1 MNLNNEYLN
10 LVIISLHKMLKPT
23 KNTSR
28 HLVLIVLL
36 LIAFQALSN
45 TQIFAGSTSSI
56 LIKNYLKKKIELET
70 TKERFR
76 CRGELIC
83 GLSQI
88 PLFYQSRKFFPAWC
102 SDKGILPQAES
113 LITEIKRAHDE
124 GLRPDDYHLTNILS
138 LIEKIKNKQAL
149 GNTVNPELWADLDL
163 LLTDAFMLFASHLLA
178 GRVNPE
184 TIHTDWTVLSP
195 TADLTNILQSAL
207 NTNQIKKA
215 LTDFRPN
222 HPGYSGLKTYLAHYR
237 NITKEVHGLLLLGGT
252 HLKKGDKGTSVESLR
267 ERLIILGDLY
277 ADNKDQADIFDE
289 TIEEAVLRYQKRHGL
304 KQDGIVGPRT
314 LEMLNTSLQK
324 RIRQIELNMERWRW
338 VPRNIGNRYLIVNIA
353 DFKLWVTENR
363 SRVLDM
369 RVVVGRPYRRTPVFS
384 AKMTFMVVNPYWNI
398 PQRLAIKDVL
408 PNIQKNIH
416 YIEQQKIK
424 VFNDWSKKAEE
435 IDPKTIDWDKI
446 EPRNFT
452 YKLRQEPGPKN
463 VLGRMKF
470 IFPNKFA
477 VYLHDTP
484 KRSLFK
490 EKNRDFSSGCI
501 RVEDPISLAVY
512 LLQDDPSWTR
522 ERLMETIENGTLQTV
537 GFKRPLTVHLQYW
550 TAWVDETGRLNFRH
564 DIYGRD
570 KPLDRALKQRITKA

>member
-1 MNLNNEYLN
+1 
-10 LVIISLHKMLKPT
+10 MLKSII
-23 KNTSR
+23 NTSR
-28 HLVLIVLL
+28 HLVLIVLS

-45 TQIFAGSTSSI
+45 TQIFAGSAASI
-56 LIKNYLKKKIELET
+56 LIKNHLKEKIELET
-70 TKERFR
+70 TQERLR

-88 PLFYQSRKFFPAWC
+88 PLFYQRRGFFPAWC

-113 LITEIKRAHDE
+113 LITEIKGAYNE
-124 GLRPDDYHLTNILS
+124 GLRPDDYHLNNILS

-149 GNTVNPELWADLDL
+149 GNTVDPDLWADLDL
-163 LLTDAFMLFASHLLA
+163 LLTDAFMLYASHLLA

-184 TIHTDWTVLSP
+184 TIHTDWTVSIP

-215 LTDFRPN
+215 LIDFRPN

-237 NITKEVHGLLLLGGT
+237 SIAKEVHELPLLGGT
-252 HLKKGDKGTSVESLR
+252 HLTKGDKGPSVESLR

-277 ADNKDQADIFDE
+277 ADNKDQADFFDDS
-289 TIEEAVLRYQKRHGL
+289 IEEAVQRYQKRHGL

-324 RIRQIELNMERWRW
+324 RIREIELNLERWRW
-338 VPRNIGNRYLIVNIA
+338 VPRNIGDRYLIVNIA
-353 DFKLWVTENR
+353 DFKLWATENR
-363 SRVLDM
+363 RRVLDM
-369 RVVVGRPYRRTPVFS
+369 RVVVGRPYRRTPVFN
-384 AKMTFMVVNPYWNI
+384 AKMTFMVINPYWNI
-398 PQRLAIKDVL
+398 PQSLAIKDIL
-408 PNIQKNIH
+408 PNIQKNIL

-424 VFNDWSKKAEE
+424 IFKDWSKKAEE
-435 IDPKTIDWDKI
+435 IDPETIDWNKI
-446 EPRNFT
+446 EPENFT

-490 EKNRDFSSGCI
+490 ENNRDFSSGCI
-501 RVEDPISLAVY
+501 RVEEPIRLAVY

-522 ERLMETIENGTLQTV
+522 ERLMETIENKTPQIV
-537 GFKRPLTVHLQYW
+537 GLKRPITVHIQYW
-550 TAWVDETGRLNFRH
+550 TAWVDETGTLNFRH
-564 DIYGRD
+564 DIYDRD
-570 KPLDRALKQRITKA
+570 RPLDRALKERRPKV

>member
-1 MNLNNEYLN
+1 
-10 LVIISLHKMLKPT
+10 MLKPI
-23 KNTSR
+23 KNTAQC
-28 HLVLIVLL
+28 LVLIVLL

-45 TQIFAGSTSSI
+45 TRMLADSSASI
-56 LIKNYLKKKIELET
+56 LIKNHLKKKIELET

-88 PLFYQSRKFFPAWC
+88 PVFYQLRGFFPAWF

-113 LITEIKRAHDE
+113 LITEIKEAHDE
-124 GLRPDDYHLTNILS
+124 GLRPDDYHLTNILF
-138 LIEKIKNKQAL
+138 LIETIKNKQNL
-149 GNTVNPELWADLDL
+149 ENTINPELWADLDL
-163 LLTDAFMLFASHLLA
+163 LLTDAFMLYASHLLA

-184 TIHTDWTVLSP
+184 TVHTDWTVSNP

-237 NITKEVHGLLLLGGT
+237 NIEKAVQELPLLGGI
-252 HLKKGDKGTSVESLR
+252 HLQKGDKGTSVERLR

-277 ADNKDQADIFDE
+277 ADNKDHANIFDE
-289 TIEEAVLRYQKRHGL
+289 TIEEAVRSYQKRHGL
-304 KQDGIVGPRT
+304 KQDGIVGPQT

-338 VPRNIGNRYLIVNIA
+338 VSRNIGNRYLIVNIA

-363 SRVLDM
+363 RRVLDM

-384 AKMTFMVVNPYWNI
+384 AIMTFMVINPYWNI
-398 PQRLAIKDVL
+398 PQRLAIRDVL
-408 PNIQKNIH
+408 PKIQKNIH

-424 VFNDWSKKAEE
+424 VFKDWGNNAEE
-435 IDPKTIDWDKI
+435 IDPENIAWNKI

-463 VLGRMKF
+463 LLGRIKF

-484 KRSLFK
+484 KRFLFK
-490 EKNRDFSSGCI
+490 ENNRDFSSGCI
-501 RVEDPISLAVY
+501 RVEEPISLAVY

-522 ERLMETIENGTLQTV
+522 ERLMETIENKTPQIV
-537 GFKRPLTVHLQYW
+537 GFKRPITVHLQYW
-550 TAWVDETGRLNFRH
+550 TAWVDETGKLNFRH
-564 DIYGRD
+564 DIYDRD
-570 KPLDRALKQRITKA
+570 KPLDKALQEQRPEA

>member
-1 MNLNNEYLN
+1 
-10 LVIISLHKMLKPT
+10 MLKPT

-36 LIAFQALSN
+36 LFAFQTLSN
-45 TQIFAGSTSSI
+45 TQIFAGSTASI
-56 LIKNYLKKKIELET
+56 LIKNHLKKKIELET
-70 TKERFR
+70 TQNRFR

-88 PLFYQSRKFFPAWC
+88 PLFYQRRGFFPAWC

-113 LITEIKRAHDE
+113 LITEIKGAHDE

-138 LIEKIKNKQAL
+138 LIEKIKNKQAP

-163 LLTDAFMLFASHLLA
+163 LLTDAFMLYASHLLA

-184 TIHTDWTVLSP
+184 TIHTDWTVSSP

-215 LTDFRPN
+215 LIDFRPN
-222 HPGYSGLKTYLAHYR
+222 YPGYSGLKTYLAHYR
-237 NITKEVHGLLLLGGT
+237 NIEKEVHELPLAVGT
-252 HLKKGDKGTSVESLR
+252 YLKKGDEGPSVESLR

-289 TIEEAVLRYQKRHGL
+289 TIEEAVQRYQKRHGL
-304 KQDGIVGPRT
+304 KQNGLVGPST

-338 VPRNIGNRYLIVNIA
+338 IPRNIENRYLIVNIA

-363 SRVLDM
+363 RRVLDM

-384 AKMTFMVVNPYWNI
+384 AKMTYMVINPYWNI
-398 PQRLAIKDVL
+398 PQHLAIKDVL
-408 PNIQKNIH
+408 PEIQKNIH

-424 VFNDWSKKAEE
+424 VFKDWSENAVE
-435 IDPKTIDWDKI
+435 IDPETIAWNKI
-446 EPRNFT
+446 EPRSFT
-452 YKLRQEPGPKN
+452 YKLRQEPGPRN

-470 IFPNKFA
+470 IFPNKFS

-490 EKNRDFSSGCI
+490 ENDRDFSSGCI
-501 RVEDPISLAVY
+501 RVEEPISLAVY

-522 ERLMETIENGTLQTV
+522 EKLTEAIENGTPQIVWL
-537 GFKRPLTVHLQYW
+537 KRPITVHLQYW

-564 DIYGRD
+564 DIYDRD
-570 KPLDRALKQRITKA
+570 RPLDRALKERRPGV

>member
-1 MNLNNEYLN
+1 
-10 LVIISLHKMLKPT
+10 MLKPT
-23 KNTSR
+23 NSTSR

-45 TQIFAGSTSSI
+45 TQIFADSTASI
-56 LIKNYLKKKIELET
+56 LIKNHLKKKIEFET
-70 TKERFR
+70 TQKRFR

-88 PLFYQSRKFFPAWC
+88 PLFYQRRGFFPAWY

-113 LITEIKRAHDE
+113 LITEIKGAHNE

-149 GNTVNPELWADLDL
+149 GNTVNPELWGDLDL
-163 LLTDAFMLFASHLLA
+163 LLTDAFMLYASHLLA

-184 TIHTDWTVLSP
+184 TIHTDWTVSSP
-195 TADLTNILQSAL
+195 TADLTNILQTAL
-207 NTNQIKKA
+207 NTNQIKKT

-237 NITKEVHGLLLLGGT
+237 NIAKEVHGLPLLDGT
-252 HLKKGDKGTSVESLR
+252 HLQKGDKGASVESLR

-277 ADNKDQADIFDE
+277 ADDKNQADIFDE
-289 TIEEAVLRYQKRHGL
+289 TIEEAVLRYQRRHGL

-338 VPRNIGNRYLIVNIA
+338 VPRNIGKRYLIVNIA

-363 SRVLDM
+363 RRILDM

-384 AKMTFMVVNPYWNI
+384 AKMTYMVINPYWNI

-408 PNIQKNIH
+408 PKIRENIH

-424 VFNDWSKKAEE
+424 VFKDWSKNAVE
-435 IDPKTIDWDKI
+435 IDPETIAWNKI
-446 EPRNFT
+446 EHRNFT
-452 YKLRQEPGPKN
+452 YKLRQEPGPRN

-490 EKNRDFSSGCI
+490 KNNRDFSSGCI
-501 RVEDPISLAVY
+501 RVEEPINLAVY

-522 ERLMETIENGTLQTV
+522 EKLIKAIENGTHQVV
-537 GFKRPLTVHLQYW
+537 GLKRPITVHLQYW
-550 TAWVDETGRLNFRH
+550 TAWVDKTGKLNFRH
-564 DIYGRD
+564 DIYDRD
-570 KPLDRALKQRITKA
+570 RPLDRALKERLPRA

>member
-1 MNLNNEYLN
+1 
-10 LVIISLHKMLKPT
+10 MLKPT

-28 HLVLIVLL
+28 YLVLIVLL

-45 TQIFAGSTSSI
+45 TRIFAGSTASI
-56 LIKNYLKKKIELET
+56 LIKNHLKKKIELET
-70 TKERFR
+70 TKERFH

-88 PLFYQSRKFFPAWC
+88 PLFYQLRGFFPAWS

-113 LITEIKRAHDE
+113 LITEIKGAHDE
-124 GLRPDDYHLTNILS
+124 GLRPDDYHLTNILL
-138 LIEKIKNKQAL
+138 LIETIKNKQTL
-149 GNTVNPELWADLDL
+149 GDTVNPELWADLDL
-163 LLTDAFMLFASHLLA
+163 LLTDAFMLYASHLLA

-184 TIHTDWTVLSP
+184 TVHTDWTVSSP
-195 TADLTNILQSAL
+195 TTDLTNILQSAL
-207 NTNQIKKA
+207 NTNQIEKA
-215 LTDFRPN
+215 LTDFCPN

-237 NITKEVHGLLLLGGT
+237 KIEKAVQELPSLGVIQ
-252 HLKKGDKGTSVESLR
+252 LQKGDKGTSVERLR
-267 ERLIILGDLY
+267 ERLIIFGDLY
-277 ADNKDQADIFDE
+277 TDNKDQADIFDE
-289 TIEEAVLRYQKRHGL
+289 TIEEAVRSYQKRHGL
-304 KQDGIVGPRT
+304 KQDGIVGPQT

-338 VPRNIGNRYLIVNIA
+338 VSRNIGNRYLIVNIA

-363 SRVLDM
+363 RRVLDM

-384 AKMTFMVVNPYWNI
+384 AIMTFMVINPYWNI

-408 PNIQKNIH
+408 PKIQKNIH

-424 VFNDWSKKAEE
+424 VFKDWSNNAVE
-435 IDPKTIDWDKI
+435 IDPETIEWNKI

-463 VLGRMKF
+463 LLGRIKF

-484 KRSLFK
+484 KRFLFK
-490 EKNRDFSSGCI
+490 ENNRDFSSGCI
-501 RVEDPISLAVY
+501 RVEEPISLAVY

-522 ERLMETIENGTLQTV
+522 ERLMETIENGIPQVIGL
-537 GFKRPLTVHLQYW
+537 KRPIMVHLQYW
-550 TAWVDETGRLNFRH
+550 TAWVDENGKLNFRY
-564 DIYGRD
+564 DIYDRD
-570 KPLDRALKQRITKA
+570 KPLDRALKEQRPEA

>member
-1 MNLNNEYLN
+1 
-10 LVIISLHKMLKPT
+10 MLKPT

-28 HLVLIVLL
+28 YIVLIVLL
-36 LIAFQALSN
+36 LIAFQSMSN
-45 TQIFAGSTSSI
+45 TQIFAGSTASI
-56 LIKNYLKKKIELET
+56 PIKNYLKKKIEVET
-70 TKERFR
+70 TKERLR

-88 PLFYQSRKFFPAWC
+88 PIFYQRRGFFPAWC
-102 SDKGILPQAES
+102 SGKGILPQAES
-113 LITEIKRAHDE
+113 LITEIKGAHDE
-124 GLRPDDYHLTNILS
+124 GLEPDDYHLANILS
-138 LIEKIKNKQAL
+138 LIEKIKNQQAL
-149 GNTVNPELWADLDL
+149 EKTVSPELWADLDL
-163 LLTDAFMLFASHLLA
+163 LLTDAFMLYASHLLA

-184 TIHTDWTVLSP
+184 TIHSDWTVSTP

-207 NTNQIKKA
+207 NNNQIKKA
-215 LTDFRPN
+215 LIDFRPN
-222 HPGYSGLKTYLAHYR
+222 HPGYSELKTYLAHYR
-237 NITKEVHGLLLLGGT
+237 NIAKEVHDSPLLVGT
-252 HLKKGDKGTSVESLR
+252 PLQKGDKGTSVEILR

-277 ADNKDQADIFDE
+277 ADNKDQTDIFDE
-289 TIEEAVLRYQKRHGL
+289 TIEEAVLRFQKRHGL

-314 LEMLNTSLQK
+314 LEMLNTSLPK

-338 VPRNIGNRYLIVNIA
+338 FPRDIGNRYLIVNIA
-353 DFKLWVTENR
+353 DFKFWVTENHR
-363 SRVLDM
+363 RVLDM

-384 AKMTFMVVNPYWNI
+384 AKMTFMVINPYWNI

-408 PNIQKNIH
+408 PKFQKNIH
-416 YIEQQKIK
+416 YLEQQKIK
-424 VFNDWSKKAEE
+424 IFKDWSENAVE
-435 IDPKTIDWDKI
+435 IDPETIDWNKI

-452 YKLRQEPGPKN
+452 YKLRQSPGPRN

-490 EKNRDFSSGCI
+490 ENNRDFSSGCI
-501 RVEDPISLAVY
+501 RVEEPISLAVY

-522 ERLMETIENGTLQTV
+522 EILMEAIEKGTPQVVWL
-537 GFKRPLTVHLQYW
+537 KRPISVHLQYW

-564 DIYGRD
+564 DIYDRD
-570 KPLDRALKQRITKA
+570 RPLDRALKEGRPKA

>member
-1 MNLNNEYLN
+1 
-10 LVIISLHKMLKPT
+10 MLKPT

-28 HLVLIVLL
+28 YLVLIVLL
-36 LIAFQALSN
+36 LIAFQALPN
-45 TQIFAGSTSSI
+45 TQIFAGSTASI
-56 LIKNYLKKKIELET
+56 LIKNHLKKKIELEAT
-70 TKERFR
+70 QKRLR

-88 PLFYQSRKFFPAWC
+88 PLFYQRRGFFPAWC
-102 SDKGILPQAES
+102 SDKGMLPQAES
-113 LITEIKRAHDE
+113 LITEIKGAHGE

-163 LLTDAFMLFASHLLA
+163 LLTDAFMLYASHLLA

-184 TIHTDWTVLSP
+184 TIHTDWTVSTP

-207 NTNQIKKA
+207 DTNQIKKA
-215 LTDFRPN
+215 LIDFRPN
-222 HPGYSGLKTYLAHYR
+222 HPGYSALKTHLAHYR
-237 NITKEVHGLLLLGGT
+237 NIAKEVHELPLLDET
-252 HLKKGDKGTSVESLR
+252 HLTKGDKGPSVESLR
-267 ERLIILGDLY
+267 ERLVILGDLY

-289 TIEEAVLRYQKRHGL
+289 TIEEAVLRYQKRQGL

-353 DFKLWVTENR
+353 DYKLWVTENR

-384 AKMTFMVVNPYWNI
+384 AKMTFMVINPYWNI
-398 PQRLAIKDVL
+398 PQSLAIKDVL
-408 PNIQKNIH
+408 PKIQKNIH

-424 VFNDWSKKAEE
+424 VFKDWSKNAVE
-435 IDPKTIDWDKI
+435 IDPETIVWNKI

-452 YKLRQEPGPKN
+452 YKLRQEPGPRN
-463 VLGRMKF
+463 VLGQMKF

-490 EKNRDFSSGCI
+490 ENNRGFSSGCI
-501 RVEDPISLAVY
+501 RVEEPISLAVY

-522 ERLMETIENGTLQTV
+522 ERLVEAIENKTPQIV
-537 GFKRPLTVHLQYW
+537 GLKRPITVHLQYW

-564 DIYGRD
+564 DVYDRD
-570 KPLDRALKQRITKA
+570 RPLDRALKERRPKA

>member
-1 MNLNNEYLN
+1 MP
-10 LVIISLHKMLKPT
+10 KPI

-28 HLVLIVLL
+28 YLVLIVLL
-36 LIAFQALSN
+36 LIVFQALSN
-45 TQIFAGSTSSI
+45 TRIFADNTASI
-56 LIKNYLKKKIELET
+56 LIKNHLKKKIELET
-70 TKERFR
+70 TKERFH

-88 PLFYQSRKFFPAWC
+88 PLFYQLRGFFPAWC

-113 LITEIKRAHDE
+113 LITEIKGAHDE
-124 GLRPDDYHLTNILS
+124 GLRPDDYHLANILL
-138 LIEKIKNKQAL
+138 LIETIKNKQIP

-163 LLTDAFMLFASHLLA
+163 LLTDAFMLYASHLLA

-184 TIHTDWTVLSP
+184 TVHTDWTVSSP
-195 TADLTNILQSAL
+195 TTDLTNILQSAL

-222 HPGYSGLKTYLAHYR
+222 HPGYSGLKTYLAQYR
-237 NITKEVHGLLLLGGT
+237 NIENAVQELPLLGII
-252 HLKKGDKGTSVESLR
+252 HLHKGDKGTSVERLR
-267 ERLIILGDLY
+267 ERLIIVGDLY

-289 TIEEAVLRYQKRHGL
+289 TIEEAVRSYQKRHGL
-304 KQDGIVGPRT
+304 KQDGIVGPQT

-363 SRVLDM
+363 RRVLDM

-384 AKMTFMVVNPYWNI
+384 AIMTFMVINPYWNI
-398 PQRLAIKDVL
+398 PQSLAIKDIL
-408 PNIQKNIH
+408 PKIQKNTH

-424 VFNDWSKKAEE
+424 VFKDWSNNAVE
-435 IDPKTIDWDKI
+435 IDPETIAWNKI

-452 YKLRQEPGPKN
+452 YKLRQEPGSIN
-463 VLGRMKF
+463 LLGRIKF

-490 EKNRDFSSGCI
+490 ENNRDFSSGCI
-501 RVEDPISLAVY
+501 RVEEPISLAVY
-512 LLQDDPSWTR
+512 LLKDDPSWTR
-522 ERLMETIENGTLQTV
+522 ERLMETIENGTPQVIGL
-537 GFKRPLTVHLQYW
+537 KRPIIVHLQYW
-550 TAWVDETGRLNFRH
+550 TAWVDETGKLNFRH
-564 DIYGRD
+564 DIYDRD
-570 KPLDRALKQRITKA
+570 KPLDRALKERRPEA

>member
-1 MNLNNEYLN
+1 
-10 LVIISLHKMLKPT
+10 MLKLT
-23 KNTSR
+23 KITSR
-28 HLVLIVLL
+28 YLVLIVLL
-36 LIAFQALSN
+36 LIVLIAFQARSN
-45 TQIFAGSTSSI
+45 TQILAGSNASI
-56 LIKNYLKKKIELET
+56 LIKNYLKKKIEFET

-88 PLFYQSRKFFPAWC
+88 PLFYQRRGFFPAWC
-102 SDKGILPQAES
+102 SDKGVLPQAES
-113 LITEIKRAHDE
+113 LITEIKGAHDE
-124 GLRPDDYHLTNILS
+124 GLEPDDYHLTNILS
-138 LIEKIKNKQAL
+138 LIEKIKNKQTL
-149 GNTVNPELWADLDL
+149 GNTVNPELWGDLDL
-163 LLTDAFMLFASHLLA
+163 LLTDAFMLYAAHLFA

-184 TIHTDWTVLSP
+184 TIHTDWTVSSP
-195 TADLTNILQSAL
+195 TSDLTNILQSAL
-207 NTNQIKKA
+207 NTKQIKKA
-215 LTDFRPN
+215 LRDLRPQ
-222 HPGYSGLKTYLAHYR
+222 HPGYTGLKNYLMHYR
-237 NITKEVHGLLLLGGT
+237 NIAKTAPGLPLLGGT

-289 TIEEAVLRYQKRHGL
+289 TIEETVLRYQKRHGL

-353 DFKLWVTENR
+353 DFKLWVIENR
-363 SRVLDM
+363 RRVLDM

-384 AKMTFMVVNPYWNI
+384 SKMTFMVVNPYWNI

-408 PNIQKNIH
+408 PKIQKNIH
-416 YIEQQKIK
+416 YIEQQRIK
-424 VFNDWSKKAEE
+424 VFKDWSKNAEE
-435 IDPKTIDWDKI
+435 IDPETIDWNKI
-446 EPRNFT
+446 EPRNLT
-452 YKLRQEPGPKN
+452 YKLRQEPGPRN

-490 EKNRDFSSGCI
+490 ENNRDFSSGCI
-501 RVEDPISLAVY
+501 RVEEPISLAVY

-522 ERLMETIENGTLQTV
+522 ERLIEAIENKAPQVV
-537 GFKRPLTVHLQYW
+537 GLKRPITVHLQYW
-550 TAWVDETGRLNFRH
+550 TAWVDETGRLNFRN
-564 DIYGRD
+564 DIYDRD
-570 KPLDRALKQRITKA
+570 RPLDRALKERLPKAKSS

>member
-1 MNLNNEYLN
+1 MINTLE
-10 LVIISLHKMLKPT
+10 VIPLYKMLKPT
-23 KNTSR
+23 KNTSS

-45 TQIFAGSTSSI
+45 TQIFAGSNASI
-56 LIKNYLKKKIELET
+56 LIKNHLKKKVELET

-88 PLFYQSRKFFPAWC
+88 PIFYQRRGFFPAWC

-113 LITEIKRAHDE
+113 LITEIKGAHNE
-124 GLRPDDYHLTNILS
+124 GLGPDDYHLTNILS
-138 LIEKIKNKQAL
+138 LIETIKNQKAL

-163 LLTDAFMLFASHLLA
+163 LLTDAFMLYASHLLA

-184 TIHTDWTVLSP
+184 TIHTDWTVSIP
-195 TADLTNILQSAL
+195 TGDLTDILQSAL
-207 NTNQIKKA
+207 KTNQIKKA
-215 LTDFRPN
+215 LNDFRPN

-237 NITKEVHGLLLLGGT
+237 SIEKEVHELPLLGGT
-252 HLKKGDKGTSVESLR
+252 RLTKGDKGPSVEILR

-277 ADNKDQADIFDE
+277 ADNKDQTDIFDE
-289 TIEEAVLRYQKRHGL
+289 TIQEAVLRYQKRHGL
-304 KQDGIVGPRT
+304 KQDGIVGSRT

-353 DFKLWVTENR
+353 DFKLWGTENHR
-363 SRVLDM
+363 RVLDM

-384 AKMTFMVVNPYWNI
+384 AKMTFMVINPYWNI

-408 PNIQKNIH
+408 PKIQKNIN

-424 VFNDWSKKAEE
+424 IFKDWSENAVE
-435 IDPKTIDWDKI
+435 IDPKTIAWNKI
-446 EPRNFT
+446 EPRNFA
-452 YKLRQEPGPKN
+452 YKLRQDPGPRN
-463 VLGRMKF
+463 VLGRIKF

-484 KRSLFK
+484 KRSLF
-490 EKNRDFSSGCI
+490 EKNNRDSSSGCI
-501 RVEDPISLAVY
+501 RVEEPISLAVY

-522 ERLMETIENGTLQTV
+522 EILMEAIEIGTPKVIWL
-537 GFKRPLTVHLQYW
+537 KRPITVHLQYW
-550 TAWVDETGRLNFRH
+550 TAWVDETGGLNFLN
-564 DIYGRD
+564 DIYDRD
-570 KPLDRALKQRITKA
+570 RPLDHALKERRPKA